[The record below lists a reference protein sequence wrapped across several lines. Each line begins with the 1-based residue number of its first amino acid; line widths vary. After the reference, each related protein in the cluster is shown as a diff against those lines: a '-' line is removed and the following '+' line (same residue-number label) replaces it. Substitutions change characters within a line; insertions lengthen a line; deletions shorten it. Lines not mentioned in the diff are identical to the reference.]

1 MLLHA
6 VVVTQASIH
15 PCDSGLIQQHVHE
28 QATHYTAHRA
38 TATII
43 TLFDDGHRVW
53 VLQHGLDET
62 QLAITEKGQWM
73 DSNQMCPTHCL

>member
-28 QATHYTAHRA
+28 QATHHAAHGA
-38 TATII
+38 II
-43 TLFDDGHRVW
+43 IVILLFDDGHGEW
-53 VLQHGLDET
+53 VLQHGLNDT
-62 QLAITEKGQWM
+62 QSAIAEKGQWI
-73 DSNQMCPTHCL
+73 DSNQKCPTHCL